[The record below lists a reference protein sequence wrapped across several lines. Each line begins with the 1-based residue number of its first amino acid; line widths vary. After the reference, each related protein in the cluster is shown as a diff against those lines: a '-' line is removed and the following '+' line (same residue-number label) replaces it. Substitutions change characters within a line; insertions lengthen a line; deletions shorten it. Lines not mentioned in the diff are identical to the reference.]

1 MSIQIAPS
9 IIAADFLELGNAIT
23 TIESAGADLLHFD
36 VMDGHFVP
44 TITIGPLVLQALK
57 RKARIPIDVHLMID
71 DPDRYLDAF
80 AKAGGAT
87 LTVHYEAVT
96 HLHRTIAHIHSLG
109 CKAGV
114 ALNPST
120 PVGMLEEIIEDV
132 DVVLVMTVNP
142 GFSGQTFIPRSESK
156 VAAVRQL
163 IEQRGARARI
173 QVDGGIDTNT
183 IGRVVSAGAT
193 ICVAGNAVFGHADP
207 AEAVRQL
214 RTAAGHPAAPSAQ
227 PVTGSPVTGS
237 K

>member
-1 MSIQIAPS
+1 VSVKIAPS
-9 IIAADFLELGNAIT
+9 IIAADFLALGEAIT
-23 TIESAGADLLHFD
+23 TIETAGADFLHFD
-36 VMDGHFVP
+36 VMDGQFVP

-57 RKARIPIDVHLMID
+57 RKARLPIDVHLMIA

-80 AKAGGAT
+80 AKAGADI
-87 LTVHYEAVT
+87 LTVHYEAT
-96 HLHRTIAHIHSLG
+96 MHLHRTIAHIRGLG
-109 CKAGV
+109 LQAGV

-120 PVGMLEEIIEDV
+120 PVSMLEEIIEDV

-173 QVDGGIDTNT
+173 EVDGGIDVNT

-193 ICVAGNAVFGHADP
+193 VAVAGNAVFGHKDP
-207 AEAVRQL
+207 AAAIRALREAASQPV
-214 RTAAGHPAAPSAQ
+214 PAAD
-227 PVTGSPVTGS
+227 T

>member
-1 MSIQIAPS
+1 VSVKIAPS
-9 IIAADFLELGNAIT
+9 IIAADFLALGEAIT
-23 TIESAGADLLHFD
+23 TIETAGADFLHFD
-36 VMDGHFVP
+36 VMDGQFVP

-57 RKARIPIDVHLMID
+57 RKARIPIDVHLMIA

-80 AKAGGAT
+80 ANAGADI
-87 LTVHYEAVT
+87 LTVHYEAT
-96 HLHRTIAHIHSLG
+96 MHLHRTIAHIRGLG
-109 CKAGV
+109 LQAGV

-120 PVGMLEEIIEDV
+120 PVSMLEEIIEDV

-173 QVDGGIDTNT
+173 EVDGGIDVNT

-193 ICVAGNAVFGHADP
+193 VAVAGNAVFGHKDP
-207 AEAVRQL
+207 AAAIRALREAASQPV
-214 RTAAGHPAAPSAQ
+214 PAAD
-227 PVTGSPVTGS
+227 T

>member
-1 MSIQIAPS
+1 MSVKIAPS
-9 IIAADFLELGNAIT
+9 IIAADFLALGEAIT
-23 TIESAGADLLHFD
+23 TIESAGADFLHFD

-80 AKAGGAT
+80 AKAGADI

-96 HLHRTIAHIHSLG
+96 HLHRTIAHIRSLG
-109 CKAGV
+109 LQAGV
-114 ALNPST
+114 ALNPAT
-120 PVGMLEEIIEDV
+120 PVSMLEEIIEDV

-173 QVDGGIDTNT
+173 EVDGGIDENT
-183 IGRVVSAGAT
+183 IGCVVSAGAT
-193 ICVAGNAVFGHADP
+193 VAVAGNAVFGHADP
-207 AEAVRQL
+207 AAAIRQL
-214 RTAAGHPAAPSAQ
+214 REAAAQ
-227 PVTGSPVTGS
+227 PAPTRTPVAGT

>member
-1 MSIQIAPS
+1 VSIKIAPS
-9 IIAADFLELGNAIT
+9 IIAADFLALGEAIT
-23 TIESAGADLLHFD
+23 TIETAGADLLHFD

-44 TITIGPLVLQALK
+44 TITVGPLVLQAIK
-57 RKARIPIDVHLMID
+57 RKARIPIDVHLMIE
-71 DPDRYLDAF
+71 DPDRHLDAF
-80 AKAGGAT
+80 AKAGADV

-96 HLHRTIAHIHSLG
+96 HLHRTIAHVHSLG
-109 CKAGV
+109 LQAGV

-120 PVGMLEEIIEDV
+120 PVSMLEEIIEDV

-163 IEQRGARARI
+163 IEQRGAHARI

-193 ICVAGNAVFGHADP
+193 ICVAGVAVFGQPDP
-207 AEAVRQL
+207 AEAIRQL
-214 RTAAGHPAAPSAQ
+214 RSAASRPVASSGQ
-227 PVTGSPVTGS
+227 PVSGS